1 MVIFLK
7 AYAFLIN
14 TENLWSIV
22 RRTITYKFIYM
33 TSRYRYC
40 VLYQNKQPVLRTTLN
55 YIHVINKQIKLL
67 IPRKTNKRY
76 FKQLIHIYLWNKWY
90 NHKSS
95 SKYILKIVVIFFW
108 TPCNINKHTCTI
120 ISQDNPSFYGERKSP
135 FSMST
140 IYVVLSWKQ

>member
-7 AYAFLIN
+7 AYVFLIN
-14 TENLWSIV
+14 TENIWSIV

-76 FKQLIHIYLWNKWY
+76 FKQLIHIYLWNWWY
-90 NHKSS
+90 IHKSS
-95 SKYILKIVVIFFW
+95 SKYILKIVVIFSELRVILI
-108 TPCNINKHTCTI
+108 NIRVLLSLKTI
-120 ISQDNPSFYGERKSP
+120 HHFMERENPLFP
-135 FSMST
+135 W
-140 IYVVLSWKQ
+140 VLHM